1 MDEMTQV
8 NRLRSEVPLPGPAE
22 LRAEESRLLA
32 EIAASVATVA
42 PSARTATRAPART
55 ARDASA
61 AARGASAPG
70 AGRASG
76 SPAER
81 PGTTRRLG
89 ERPEGSRRPGGL
101 RAALPGNLRR
111 SLAVGTGAAVVALAG
126 TVYVT
131 AVHSPSAGP
140 DRVAPSVRMAP
151 VAVTEVLRRAAETV
165 SAEGDLRPRP
175 GQFLFLESQ
184 VMFPVEVEEDGRTR
198 RYLDRGVH
206 RIWLPAEGSPLD
218 GGVMSVRHL
227 PPEPYPGEPLPAEAL
242 RRAES
247 RSEPARVTGRDDR
260 PDHLRTD
267 YAYLS
272 RLPADPAGMRE
283 HLFTGLTGGAV
294 DHYEAWG
301 RAGAMI
307 TQAYMPVAQRAALF
321 RAIGTIPGVRTVE
334 GVEDATGRRGVA
346 AAMSNPESG
355 IRHEYIFDPVTYR
368 YLGERVVV
376 VDAAT
381 AGAPAGSVLTSTALL
396 KVAVADRAPETAPET
411 APGTASEGVPEVSHG
426 VSEDAPA
433 MRP

>member
-22 LRAEESRLLA
+22 LRAEESRLFA
-32 EIAASVATVA
+32 EIAASVASTA
-42 PSARTATRAPART
+42 TPSAGTATRAPART
-55 ARDASA
+55 VRDASA
-61 AARGASAPG
+61 TARGASAPG
-70 AGRASG
+70 AAPASG
-76 SPAER
+76 SPAAR

-89 ERPEGSRRPGGL
+89 ERPGGPRRPGGL
-101 RAALPGNLRR
+101 RAALLGNLRR

-126 TVYVT
+126 AVYVT
-131 AVHSPSAGP
+131 AVHPPSAGP
-140 DRVAPSVRMAP
+140 ARVAPSVRMAP

-165 SAEGDLRPRP
+165 STEGDLRPRP

-184 VMFPVEVEEDGRTR
+184 VMCPAEVEEDGRTR
-198 RYLDRGVH
+198 RYLDHSVH
-206 RIWLPAEGSPLD
+206 RVWLPAEGSPLD

-227 PPEPYPGEPLPAEAL
+227 SPEPYPGESLPAEAL
-242 RRAES
+242 RRAGS

-283 HLFTGLTGGAV
+283 HLFTGLTGGAI

-307 TQAYMPVAQRAALF
+307 TQAYMPAAQRAALF
-321 RAIGTIPGVRTVE
+321 RVIGTIPGVRTVE

-376 VDAAT
+376 VDAAR

-396 KVAVADRAPETAPET
+396 KVEVADRAPETAP
-411 APGTASEGVPEVSHG
+411 GTASDGVPEVSHD